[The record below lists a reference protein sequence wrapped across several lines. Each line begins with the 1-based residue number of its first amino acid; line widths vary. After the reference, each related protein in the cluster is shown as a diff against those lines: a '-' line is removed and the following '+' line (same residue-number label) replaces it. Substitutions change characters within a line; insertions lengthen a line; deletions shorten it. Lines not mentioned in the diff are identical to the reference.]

1 MLGTLFT
8 IALAF
13 ATRLH
18 ASPVLQQWLEG
29 SAQNH
34 GVEIAAEV
42 TPPTTFVAS
51 IPLKTTP
58 LPHLPGGD
66 APADPDISARN
77 VYAYDRSTGKI
88 LYQKDPHKQVP
99 MASITKVMTA
109 IVVLDQEADLGKE
122 IKIPS
127 DAIQIEGSNMSL
139 LPGEVLTVRELLYGL
154 MVNSANDAAQVLAK
168 EVGGGSISNFVRLMN
183 QKADEL
189 GLKDT
194 HFQNPTGLDAQGH
207 YSSAYDIGQLADY
220 AFAKPELDQMVS
232 TKVMTITSHD
242 YTQTRHYL
250 QNTDKLLQGVEG
262 VYAGKT
268 GFTDNA
274 GLCLV
279 SAARTQG
286 HDIINVVLGSE
297 DRGGDTQKLLAWE
310 IAHYVWQ

>member
-1 MLGTLFT
+1 MLATLFT

-13 ATRLH
+13 ATKLNVGTSAESWLQAQ
-18 ASPVLQQWLEG
+18 ASQHGANMAPAVVQHEEVYQAFSE
-29 SAQNH
+29 SPAQ
-34 GVEIAAEV
+34 
-42 TPPTTFVAS
+42 
-51 IPLKTTP
+51 
-58 LPHLPGGD
+58 LPHLLGGD
-66 APADPDISARN
+66 ASQPDISAKT
-77 VYAYDRSTGKI
+77 VYSFDRATGKP
-88 LYQKDPHKQVP
+88 LFQKDAHKRVA

-109 IVVLDQEADLGKE
+109 VVVLDQEPNLDKE
-122 IKIPS
+122 IKITP
-127 DAIQIEGSNMSL
+127 DAVAVEGSNMAL
-139 LPGEVLTVRELLYGL
+139 LPGEILTVRELLYGL

-189 GLKDT
+189 GLKDS
-194 HFQNPTGLDAQGH
+194 HYQNPTGLDQEGH

-220 AFAKPELDQMVS
+220 AFVKPELDKMVS

-242 YTQTRHYL
+242 YSRTRHYL

-279 SAARTQG
+279 SAAKTNG

-310 IAHYVWQ
+310 NAHYVWK